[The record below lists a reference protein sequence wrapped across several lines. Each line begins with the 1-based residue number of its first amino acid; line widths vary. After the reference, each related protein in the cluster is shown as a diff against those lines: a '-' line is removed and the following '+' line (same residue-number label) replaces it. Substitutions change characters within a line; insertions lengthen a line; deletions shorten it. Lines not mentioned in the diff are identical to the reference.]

1 MQIKRLCCFLLLSQL
16 CACTLLG
23 AIAGKQIDDHRNT
36 PLYQEPLMQAGAA
49 VDEEIIK
56 AILSNRTK
64 KPEAWVE
71 SPVPCPNEVNVC
83 SAKNGDCWCE
93 PIKQ

>member
-1 MQIKRLCCFLLLSQL
+1 MSIKRLLSLFLIGQL

-23 AIAGKQIDDHRNT
+23 AVAGKQLDDHRNT

-56 AILSNRTK
+56 GLLSNRTK
-64 KPEAWVE
+64 KPEIWE
-71 SPVPCPNEVNVC
+71 ETPTPCPNEIRVC
-83 SAKNGDCWCE
+83 SAKSGDCWCE
-93 PIKQ
+93 SLKK